1 MTSSPERPDTTPFPV
16 FLDLAG
22 APVLV
27 VGGDDA
33 ALAKC
38 RLLGRSGAALR
49 VVDPEPC
56 AGLEELAEMGA
67 VELRR
72 CSWQPD
78 DLAHV
83 RLCYVTLE
91 DGVAAAQVVAEA
103 RSRRVLVNAVDRPA
117 LCDFTT
123 PAIVERGPLVIAI
136 GTDGAAPALA
146 RDLRAR
152 IEAAVPAG
160 FGRLAALLGRW
171 RPRVARALEAKAAR
185 RAFWDRAIDGP
196 VAAAVLAGR
205 EEEAERLMGDQ
216 LTRSAASPLAGGA
229 SLIGAGPGDPEL
241 LTLKALRILKR
252 ADVILYDKLVGPA
265 ILDLARRDARR
276 VDVGKRCG
284 RHPMSQAAIN
294 RLILKEARA
303 GAHVVRLKGGD
314 PSLFARGGEELE
326 TLRAAGIPVE
336 VVPGI
341 SAAFAAAA
349 SLAVPLTHRGIARS
363 LHLVTGHG
371 ADGNGLPEQD
381 WRALVEAGGTLAVY
395 MGSRNLPEL
404 TRRLLGAG
412 AAPHT
417 PATAIE
423 NATLPNERRIER
435 TLSTIA
441 EAVAGA
447 ELEGPTLILIGEVLS
462 LPAACAEPVAMRDAA

>member
-1 MTSSPERPDTTPFPV
+1 VTSSPERPDATPFPV

-22 APVLV
+22 AAVLV
-27 VGGDDA
+27 VGGNEA

-38 RLLGRSGAALR
+38 RLLGRSGAALS
-49 VVDPEPC
+49 VVDPDPC
-56 AGLEELAEMGA
+56 ADLHQLAQTGA

-72 CSWQPD
+72 RAWERD
-78 DLAHV
+78 DLTDV
-83 RLCYVTLE
+83 RLCYVTLDDE
-91 DGVAAAQVVAEA
+91 AAVAAVIAEA
-103 RSRRVLVNAVDRPA
+103 RRCRVLVNAVDRPA
-117 LCDFTT
+117 LCDFAT

-136 GTDGAAPALA
+136 GTNGAAPALA

-152 IEAAVPAG
+152 IEAAVPPG

-171 RPRVARALEAKAAR
+171 RPRVARAIEAKMAR

-196 VAAAVLAGR
+196 IAAAVLAGD
-205 EEEAERLMGDQ
+205 EDEAERLMAAQ
-216 LTRSAASPLAGGA
+216 LVASTARPVAGRA
-229 SLIGAGPGDPEL
+229 SLVGAGPGDLEL
-241 LTLKALRILKR
+241 LTLKALRVLKR
-252 ADVILYDKLVGPA
+252 ADVILYDQLVNPA
-265 ILDLARRDARR
+265 ILELARRDARR

-294 RLILKEARA
+294 RLILKEART

-326 TLRAAGIPVE
+326 TLRAAGIAVE

-371 ADGNGLPEQD
+371 ADGGGLPEQD
-381 WRALVEAGGTLAVY
+381 WRSLVAAGGTLAVY

-404 TRRLLGAG
+404 THRLLAAG
-412 AAPHT
+412 AVPQT

-435 TLSTIA
+435 TLATIA
-441 EAVAGA
+441 EAVTGAG
-447 ELEGPTLILIGEVLS
+447 LDGPTLILIGEVLS
-462 LPAACAEPVAMRDAA
+462 LATACAEPALMRDAA